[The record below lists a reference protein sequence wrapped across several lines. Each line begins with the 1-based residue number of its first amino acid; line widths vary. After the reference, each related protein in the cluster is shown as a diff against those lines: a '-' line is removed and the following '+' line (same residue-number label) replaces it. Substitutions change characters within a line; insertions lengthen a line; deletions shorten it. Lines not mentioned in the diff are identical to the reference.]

1 MQAKPQVT
9 AARPIYTRWCQG
21 HIEVLGSRVRVIQEH
36 ALSKMV
42 QCSPNKSKCVQHGKK
57 MSLFFQ
63 NGPKW
68 SKMVKIGPNMVHT
81 FTKLFK
87 MLQNGPKWS
96 KDQERSSRPWFG
108 PFVLIFRRFEAIG
121 IWKPNIRNNNLTR
134 LIWFGWLDNEQYYLC
149 IKHNP
154 ILPIARLSPPVSS
167 PICHLL
173 LEGGFSRIGDPGVEF
188 RKMYLVLRRLVLGG
202 KWYLIDILT

>member
-1 MQAKPQVT
+1 MSLTTWCHIQENLSTQLASSGGKSSLTVIKRDNTGELPNSCHRTERNQRLVQAKPQVT

-42 QCSPNKSKCVQHGKK
+42 QCSPNKSKCVQNGKT

-68 SKMVKIGPNMVHT
+68 SKMVKIGSKRSNMVHT

-87 MLQNGPKWS
+87 MLQNGQKWS
-96 KDQERSSRPWFG
+96 KDQ
-108 PFVLIFRRFEAIG
+108 
-121 IWKPNIRNNNLTR
+121 
-134 LIWFGWLDNEQYYLC
+134 
-149 IKHNP
+149 
-154 ILPIARLSPPVSS
+154 
-167 PICHLL
+167 
-173 LEGGFSRIGDPGVEF
+173 
-188 RKMYLVLRRLVLGG
+188 
-202 KWYLIDILT
+202 